1 MGNLNYHVKNLCCV
15 SLSSRT
21 SIEMSTVVWDCDKI
35 VGGICRFCDKSWPRQ
50 TLMIQLW
57 ERCDV
62 QNGHHFIFKDMK
74 SHVIIGGVSLAT
86 VLGFFSSQQ
95 WAICNSAITKGIFFN
110 VVILWVKFFHIS
122 KTPTSHAAV
131 SQLYEVF
138 IFCKT
143 SCYFLK
149 VNML

>member
-1 MGNLNYHVKNLCCV
+1 MGNLNYYVKNLCCV

-74 SHVIIGGVSLAT
+74 SHVIIGDVSLAT
-86 VLGFFSSQQ
+86 VLGFFPVSNEQYAILPLLKAYFSMLWYFGWNSS
-95 WAICNSAITKGIFFN
+95 T
-110 VVILWVKFFHIS
+110 LVKL
-122 KTPTSHAAV
+122 PPPM
-131 SQLYEVF
+131 QLYRSCMKYLYF
-138 IFCKT
+138 ARLAAIF
-143 SCYFLK
+143 
-149 VNML
+149 